1 MANPN
6 PEVWGAPDTWVNQN
20 IMYTPNSYPAIKAEK
35 AKVASFRNLYN
46 GIEQDKFEFGVEPI
60 DITIC
65 PVGQDPTASC
75 FGKMYIVGVNSIPS
89 TDVLS
94 PEVIKEFESPI
105 NWCFTENGPGTQ
117 GWSIRNYVISCYTG
131 AASNSRWLPN
141 TGTINTN
148 ANRNTGVSPF
158 VYYQLKTLLLSVK
171 VLLIDG
177 YSDSY
182 YGNMPY
188 SQTGVWVSLADWK
201 NNYPTK
207 KAFRVK
213 FDINSVYNGDLN
225 NITYQNT
232 SSNMPNFCTVS
243 VALLDG
249 LKLIKNDDTIFY
261 DYATFQIEA
270 KSQSFELVN
279 ACHGSNDAF
288 ARYLFMSVDKFE
300 NSTIRSTKGTSND
313 YVYCIWQEVPYT
325 EKNYET
331 IMKMVACFGVP
342 FTDTNKLTFK
352 LDFTDTE
359 LCLPIIDEN
368 GITHGEYTRGTANT
382 TNDIYNADSVRDKNY
397 DPSKPPVPVDTN
409 TYSSQTYFNPVL
421 NLASMTHR
429 YVLDGAAVEQLGRD
443 LWKISDDLAHVD
455 PADTFKNYEDLLIDN
470 FLTNNPIDCIIS
482 LDKYPI
488 MNIPTGTQAEP
499 IKYGKVTG
507 AALGKPFYTTSYFFN
522 FEGVSIFPKF
532 GKSFLDY
539 EPYTHYELYV
549 PFCDTIQIDPGDI
562 IDRILSV
569 IMCIDFSTGTVTA
582 YVMADNLCINTLNGS
597 CSINIPVTGTDGV
610 TLNSQINNGIINTK
624 RAQGNLF
631 LGGFLNM
638 FTISGIGKLALDPT
652 SKANQIMQGSL
663 DKAQAV
669 YDLKHTEVPMHTI
682 GSASPVGSWSL
693 ELTCR
698 LMIYYPEGEAI
709 DSSGGVSSTSPKLA
723 DLTEYGH
730 TTGFACVMNG
740 KVSDFHGLTV
750 GNIDTSSIPEATEE
764 ERSMIKTLFSQ
775 GVWLP

>member
-1 MANPN
+1 MSLPN
-6 PEVWGAPDTWVNQN
+6 PEVYGTSDTW
-20 IMYTPNSYPAIKAEK
+20 TKCAIFYA
-35 AKVASFRNLYN
+35 VGN
-46 GIEQDKFEFGVEPI
+46 GDPETKTIAPCINVWDSESHPHRKGTLSRAITAGKLTAGVPI
-60 DITIC
+60 DPTIC
-65 PVGQDPTASC
+65 PCGQDPLVSC
-75 FGKMYIVGVNSIPS
+75 FGKIALFKNHSDTDANKIP
-89 TDVLS
+89 D
-94 PEVIKEFESPI
+94 K
-105 NWCFTENGPGTQ
+105 
-117 GWSIRNYVISCYTG
+117 VISYNSPVNWFFSEIAKYGGRGYTPQLTDR
-131 AASNSRWLPN
+131 NSTLCRWSPN
-141 TGTINTN
+141 GLLSDDNN
-148 ANRNTGVSPF
+148 QNRYVAPF
-158 VYYQLKTLLLSVK
+158 VYYQLKSIFANIVVTTIS
-171 VLLIDG
+171 G
-177 YSDSY
+177 YD
-182 YGNMPY
+182 NFDRPI
-188 SQTGVWVSLADWK
+188 TATVSLEGWK
-201 NNYPTK
+201 NNYPTRK
-207 KAFRVK
+207 IISAVLKLKGV
-213 FDINSVYNGDLN
+213 SSQTGG
-225 NITYQNT
+225 NITYSGQNIGDNL
-232 SSNMPNFCTVS
+232 SVGVS
-243 VALLDG
+243 LLNDIDG
-249 LKLIKNDDTIFY
+249 ITDYFTYYVDRQQDVRLFGNLYANAFNTTDTYYMLGY
-261 DYATFQIEA
+261 D
-270 KSQSFELVN
+270 
-279 ACHGSNDAF
+279 
-288 ARYLFMSVDKFE
+288 MFE
-300 NSTIRSTKGTSND
+300 NAEVKSAFISGVTDGGWN
-313 YVYCIWQEVPYT
+313 VWQEVPYS
-325 EKNYET
+325 ENNYEL
-331 IMKMVACFGVP
+331 ILKMAACFGIP
-342 FTDTNKLTFK
+342 FSPTNKETFAAEFTDNDLY
-352 LDFTDTE
+352 
-359 LCLPIIDEN
+359 LPVIDEN
-368 GITHGEYTRGTANT
+368 GIAHGEYTHGSRNVANPLYDMDGIR
-382 TNDIYNADSVRDKNY
+382 DINY
-397 DPSKPPVPVDTN
+397 DPSQNVDPN
-409 TYSSQTYFNPVL
+409 TYSSQTYFNQVL
-421 NLASMTHR
+421 NLASMTRR

-443 LWKISDDLAHVD
+443 LWQISDDLAHVD
-455 PADTFKNYEDLLIDN
+455 PADTFKNYEDLIVDN

-488 MNIPTGTQAEP
+488 LNIPTGTQKEP

-507 AALGKPFYTTSYFFN
+507 AAQGRPFNTTSYFFN
-522 FEGVSIFPKF
+522 FEGVRIFPKF

-549 PFCDTIQIDPGDI
+549 PFCDTIQIDPGDV

-624 RAQGNLF
+624 KAQGNLF

-638 FTISGIGKLALDPT
+638 FTIGGIGKLALDPT

-750 GNIDTSSIPEATEE
+750 GNIDTSSISEATEE
-764 ERSMIKTLFSQ
+764 ERSMIKNMFSQ

>member
-1 MANPN
+1 MSLPN
-6 PEVWGAPDTWVNQN
+6 PEVYGTSETWSKCAIFYAVGDGDPETKTIAPRINVWDSASLPTRKG
-20 IMYTPNSYPAIKAEK
+20 TLSRAINAGKITA
-35 AKVASFRNLYN
+35 
-46 GIEQDKFEFGVEPI
+46 GIPI
-60 DITIC
+60 DPTIC
-65 PVGQDPTASC
+65 PCGQDAAVSC
-75 FGKMYIVGVNSIPS
+75 FGKIGLFKNHSDTDANKTPDKIVTYDSPVNWYFSEIWAYLPEGRAFRPQLADRDS
-89 TDVLS
+89 VLCRWS
-94 PEVIKEFESPI
+94 P
-105 NWCFTENGPGTQ
+105 NGDLTTLTNQ
-117 GWSIRNYVISCYTG
+117 NRYVT
-131 AASNSRWLPN
+131 
-141 TGTINTN
+141 
-148 ANRNTGVSPF
+148 PF
-158 VYYQLKTLLLSVK
+158 VYYQLKSIFASIVVNT
-171 VLLIDG
+171 ITG
-177 YSDSY
+177 YDN
-182 YGNMPY
+182 YGRPI
-188 SQTGVWVSLADWK
+188 TATVSLEGWK
-201 NNYPTK
+201 NNYPTRK
-207 KAFRVK
+207 IISAVLKLKGVSAQT
-213 FDINSVYNGDLN
+213 GG
-225 NITYQNT
+225 NITYIGANLDPELSAGVSLLNGVDGIVDYYTYYTDRQQEVRLFGDLYSNAYNT
-232 SSNMPNFCTVS
+232 
-243 VALLDG
+243 G
-249 LKLIKNDDTIFY
+249 DTFY
-261 DYATFQIEA
+261 MLAYD
-270 KSQSFELVN
+270 
-279 ACHGSNDAF
+279 
-288 ARYLFMSVDKFE
+288 MFE
-300 NSTIRSTKGTSND
+300 NAEVKSVFISGQTQGGWSL
-313 YVYCIWQEVPYT
+313 WQEIPYSET
-325 EKNYET
+325 NYEK
-331 IMKMVACFGVP
+331 ILQMAACFGIP
-342 FTDTNKLTFK
+342 FSPTTKETFAAEFTDNDLY
-352 LDFTDTE
+352 
-359 LCLPIIDEN
+359 LPVIDEN
-368 GITHGEYTRGTANT
+368 GIAHGEYTHGLRNVANPLYDMDGIR
-382 TNDIYNADSVRDKNY
+382 DINY
-397 DPSKPPVPVDTN
+397 DPSQSVDTN
-409 TYSSQTYFNPVL
+409 TYSSQTYFNEVL
-421 NLASMTHR
+421 NLASMTRR

-443 LWKISDDLAHVD
+443 LWQISDDLAHVD
-455 PADTFKNYEDLLIDN
+455 PADTFKNYENLIVDN

-488 MNIPTGTQAEP
+488 LNIPTGTQAEP

-522 FEGVSIFPKF
+522 FEGVRIFPKF

-624 RAQGNLF
+624 KAQGNLF

-638 FTISGIGKLALDPT
+638 FTIGGIGKLALDPT

-750 GNIDTSSIPEATEE
+750 GNIDTSSIVGATEE
-764 ERSMIKTLFSQ
+764 ERAQIKALFAQ
-775 GVWLP
+775 GVWLS

>member
-6 PEVWGAPDTWVNQN
+6 SEIWGAPDTWVNQN
-20 IMYTPNSYPAIKAEK
+20 IMYTPNSYSAIKAGK

-46 GIEQDKFEFGVEPI
+46 GIGQGKFNFGVDPI
-60 DITIC
+60 DKTIC
-65 PVGQDPTASC
+65 PVGQDPAVSC
-75 FGKMYIVGVNSIPS
+75 FGKLYVVGVNSIPS
-89 TDVLS
+89 TNVIN
-94 PEVIKEFESPI
+94 PEVIKEFETPV
-105 NWCFTENGPGTQ
+105 NWCFTENGAGTQ
-117 GWSIRNYVISCYTG
+117 GWIIRNYYTSSATG
-131 AASNSRWLPN
+131 ANNERWSPN
-141 TGTINTN
+141 TGSINTGS
-148 ANRNTGVSPF
+148 NRNTGVCPF
-158 VYYQLKTLLLSVK
+158 VYYQLKTLLLSIK

-188 SQTGVWVSLADWK
+188 SQSGTWVSLADWK
-201 NNYPTK
+201 NTYPNK
-207 KAFRVK
+207 KAFRIK
-213 FDINSVYNGDLN
+213 FNINSVYNGDLT
-225 NITYQNT
+225 NINYQNA

-249 LKLIKNDDTIFY
+249 LELIKNNDTIFY
-261 DYATFQIEA
+261 DYATFQIEEKA
-270 KSQSFELVN
+270 QSFELVN
-279 ACHGSNDAF
+279 AFHGTNNANR
-288 ARYLFMSVDKFE
+288 RYLFLSIDKFE
-300 NSTIRSTKGTSND
+300 NSVIRTTKGTSND
-313 YVYCIWQEVPYT
+313 YVYCAWQEIPYT
-325 EKNYET
+325 DNNYET

-342 FTDTNKLTFK
+342 FTDTNKLSFK
-352 LDFTDTE
+352 LDYTDTE
-359 LCLPIIDEN
+359 LCLPVIDEN
-368 GITHGEYTRGTANT
+368 GVTHGEYTRGTANT

-397 DPSKPPVPVDTN
+397 DPSKPPVPVDPN
-409 TYSSQTYFNPVL
+409 TYSSQTYFNQVL
-421 NLASMTHR
+421 NLASMTRR

-443 LWKISDDLAHVD
+443 LWEISDDLAHVD
-455 PADTFKNYEDLLIDN
+455 PADTFKNYENLIVDN

-488 MNIPTGTQAEP
+488 LNIPTGTEKEP

-507 AALGKPFYTTSYFFN
+507 AALGKPFNTTSYFFN
-522 FEGVSIFPKF
+522 FEGVTIFPKF

-562 IDRILSV
+562 IDRTLSV

-624 RAQGNLF
+624 KAQGNLF

-638 FTISGIGKLALDPT
+638 FTIGGIGKLALDPT

-709 DSSGGVSSTSPKLA
+709 DSSDGVSSASPKLA

-750 GNIDTSSIPEATEE
+750 GNIDTSSISGASEE
-764 ERSMIKTLFSQ
+764 ERSMIKSMFSQ